1 MYFSSLRMIED
12 NSLVVKSLILQSSMM
27 IFSISSLFDVL
38 FPILLIRKSNL
49 SGISTWGDK
58 PPAWGDKDFT
68 WGDKPSA
75 LVDKPFALVDKP
87 FAWVNKDSAL
97 VDKSSAMVGKNEIND
112 LPAI

>member
-1 MYFSSLRMIED
+1 
-12 NSLVVKSLILQSSMM
+12 MM
-27 IFSISSLFDVL
+27 IFSISSLFDIL

-75 LVDKPFALVDKP
+75 LVDKP
-87 FAWVNKDSAL
+87 
-97 VDKSSAMVGKNEIND
+97 SSMVGKDLVWGEELSTWGDKKGIND